1 MTDCRTVPSERAMAR
16 ALVLAIWLAT
26 ATAAPAQAAEI
37 ARLKATYAITLAI
50 FTIGKVDVE
59 TIVSDGGYDV
69 DIKGSTTGLGRLV
82 SNSQASLA
90 GAGAVSGSRI
100 NPATYSLR
108 TSEGDFKTRVDMT
121 MRGGSVVGVDADP
134 QLQAVPDRVP
144 ITAESLKRVLDPVG
158 ALMIARPSSTA
169 PDDGGLCKRTVP
181 VFDGW
186 QRYDI
191 ALSYKETRTF
201 NGRGQSYSGPVIV
214 CQARYVPV
222 AGHRLSREAV
232 QYMADN
238 QRLEAWL
245 APVKNTTL
253 MVPAKIIIGTAV
265 GDLAITARDFVVTTP
280 PKQASTT
287 Q

>member
-1 MTDCRTVPSERAMAR
+1 MTDRRPHAARRAIGA
-16 ALVLAIWLAT
+16 AGAVTIWLA
-26 ATAAPAQAAEI
+26 AMAPPAAEAAEL

-50 FTIGKVDVE
+50 FTIGKVDVDG
-59 TIVSDGGYDV
+59 TFSDSGYNA
-69 DIKGSTTGLGRLV
+69 DIKGATTGLGRLV
-82 SNSQASLA
+82 SNSQALLA
-90 GAGAVSGSRI
+90 GDGGILGTRI
-100 NPATYSLR
+100 VPNAYSLR
-108 TSEGDFKTRVDMT
+108 TAEGDFKTRVDMT
-121 MRGGSVVGVDADP
+121 MRSGSVVDIDADP
-134 QLQAVPDRVP
+134 QLQSVPDRVP
-144 ITAESLKRVLDPVG
+144 ITAESLKRVLDPIG
-158 ALMIARPSSTA
+158 ALMIARSSPSA
-169 PDDGGLCKRTVP
+169 PVDAELCNRTVP

-191 ALSYKETRTF
+191 ALTYKETKTF
-201 NGRGQSYSGPVIV
+201 SGRGQSYSGPVIV

-245 APVKNTTL
+245 APVRNTAL
-253 MVPAKIIIGTAV
+253 VVPAKIIIGTTI

-280 PKQASTT
+280 ARPAST